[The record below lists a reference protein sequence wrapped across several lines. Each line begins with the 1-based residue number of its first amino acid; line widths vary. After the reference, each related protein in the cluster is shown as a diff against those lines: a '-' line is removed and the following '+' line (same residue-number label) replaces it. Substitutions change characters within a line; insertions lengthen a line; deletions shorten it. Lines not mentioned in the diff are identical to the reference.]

1 MYKVCKIKIKN
12 INLELIYHI
21 FYRLNLNFY
30 FSKLL
35 DLLVK
40 ICFVFS
46 FNSLLKCEGM
56 EKNKTMDPRPIAF
69 RQFLERKEGKCTGK
83 E

>member
-56 EKNKTMDPRPIAF
+56 EKNKTMDPRT
-69 RQFLERKEGKCTGK
+69 QFLERKEEKCTGK